1 MCIIACKPIGIDMPD
16 ADTITNMWY
25 SNPDGAGFMYNHDGR
40 VHISK
45 GYMKLDKFLEA
56 IDKLAKKIDLTRTGV
71 VMHFRI
77 TTHGGTKPENTHP
90 FPVSD
95 SLPMLRK
102 LTVSA
107 KLGVA
112 HNGIIDITPR
122 SKDISDTMEYVMS
135 QLAPLS
141 RALPRFY
148 ENKDA
153 MLMVKNAIDSKM
165 AFLTPEG
172 MIHTI
177 GDFNMHNGILYSNPS
192 YEAYWHS
199 MRYGKFSVWDRDEDK
214 WDTYGYGDWGYPY
227 TYSGSNKS
235 LAPAKYDDDEDSDE
249 EIVTRILMPVMDVD
263 GAYLKDLKDGT
274 LFEDCNY
281 EWFMDSAGNPWWF
294 SESEELAYRDPD
306 VALYDASGQPLRF
319 DPDLAFPLDCVEFG
333 GHRV

>member
-16 ADTITNMWY
+16 TDTITNMWY

-40 VHISK
+40 IHISK
-45 GYMKLDKFLEA
+45 GYMELNKYLEA

-95 SLPMLRK
+95 SLPMLKK
-102 LTVSA
+102 LNVSA

-112 HNGIIDITPR
+112 HNGIIDITTR

-141 RALPRFY
+141 RALPKFY

-172 MIHTI
+172 KIYTI
-177 GDFNMHNGILYSNPS
+177 GDFNSKNGILYSNHS
-192 YEAYWHS
+192 YEAYWRS
-199 MRYGKFSVWDRDEDK
+199 MRYGRFNTWDEDTNS
-214 WDTYGYGDWGYPY
+214 WDTYSYDNWGGY
-227 TYSGSNKS
+227 TYSGHA
-235 LAPAKYDDDEDSDE
+235 LPETAGAKKDADGDD
-249 EIVTRILMPVMDVD
+249 IVTRLLMPVSEVEGAFIKDTRD
-263 GAYLKDLKDGT
+263 GGVY
-274 LFEDCNY
+274 EDNGY
-281 EWFMDSAGNPWWF
+281 EWYMDSSGSTWWY
-294 SESEELAYRDPD
+294 SERDELAYKDAD
-306 VALYDASGQPLRF
+306 VILYDEYGNPLKY
-319 DPDLAFPLDCVEFG
+319 DPELAWPIDCIE
-333 GHRV
+333 